1 MNTFSN
7 SAEQGAAI
15 QSGNSAAINTHD
27 DDLVQYMMLRGLA
40 PQTAQTVIASAQAP
54 NEVDAIKS
62 RFDEYLQKNI
72 PLAKIDELLLAYASE
87 LDRMHR
93 KQEKFDKAV
102 NKEAKEQ
109 AIFDSIEFW
118 SKRGIECDEKGK
130 PLDTVETY
138 RKFISALPGITLR
151 TNEVTGFRE
160 INGNNFTDNDFSE
173 LLDECTKN
181 RLFRERYLEHALNI
195 IFDKNKYNPLK
206 EKFDSL
212 TWDGTAR
219 ATRIFIDYLG
229 VENTP
234 LNQKM
239 TFIWLYAAVKRALE
253 PGCKFDQVLIIQGPQ
268 GTGKSL
274 MFDRLSFGMA
284 CNNPDISTKDGL
296 QRMHRSW
303 FVIWDELVSLGKK
316 DSNEAKNFIS
326 ESYDVFR
333 APYAKSPDLRKRHF
347 VFCGTTNDENFLKDY
362 SGKVERRFW
371 VMKATRS
378 QQDNIVFD
386 RFTNEVVEQVWAE
399 VYMYY
404 KNNMAN
410 GIELPLILLD
420 KDYEDFAKKQ
430 EEFKAQA
437 VDSRFA
443 HIEAALALEY
453 PRFKCSKE
461 DDVEKYKLVDDHDFC
476 KIALYR
482 FEPENNSSENGN
494 STSNKNGNP
503 EVGRVDV
510 FPKRLIEDMLAE
522 LKFNRK
528 EMRGLVKAFAEWNS
542 ETWEYRRYGKGRE
555 YCLVRKDEQD
565 KKTDSSGKSAQATA
579 IGVPSLSD
587 NPDLTGASL
596 FNIMNKNA
604 HGK

>member
-7 SAEQGAAI
+7 GAEQGAAI
-15 QSGNSAAINTHD
+15 QSGNSAAINAHD
-27 DDLVQYMMLRGLA
+27 DDLVQYIMLRGLA
-40 PQTAQTVIASAQAP
+40 PQTAQAVIASAQAP

-72 PLAKIDELLLAYASE
+72 PLAKIDELLLAYANE

-93 KQEKFDKAV
+93 KQEKFDKTV

-109 AIFDSIEFW
+109 AIFDRIEFW

-138 RKFISALPGITLR
+138 RKFVSALPETTLR

-160 INGNNFTDNDFSE
+160 INGKNFTDNDFSE
-173 LLDECTKN
+173 LLDKCTKN

-239 TFIWLYAAVKRALE
+239 TFLWLYAAVKRALE

-333 APYAKSPDLRKRHF
+333 APYAKSPELRKRHF

-420 KDYEDFAKKQ
+420 KDYDDFADKQ
-430 EEFKAQA
+430 KEFKAQA

-443 HIEAALALEY
+443 HIEAAIALKY
-453 PRFKCSKE
+453 PHE
-461 DDVEKYKLVDDHDFC
+461 MTNDGKYKLAEDKYFCWVALNRFPHENDDS
-476 KIALYR
+476 
-482 FEPENNSSENGN
+482 ESGNTESSNTVNNDKKYEI
-494 STSNKNGNP
+494 
-503 EVGRVDV
+503 GRVDV

-522 LKFNRK
+522 MKFNRK
-528 EMRGLVKAFAEWNS
+528 EMRGLVKAFADWNS
-542 ETWEYRRYGKGRE
+542 ETWEYRRYGQFDE
-555 YCLVRKDEQD
+555 YSLVRKDEQD
-565 KKTDSSGKSAQATA
+565 SKTDSSGKSAQATA

-587 NPDLTGASL
+587 NPDLTGATL
-596 FNIMNKNA
+596 FSIMDKN
-604 HGK
+604 GYGR